1 MLSQIQLLADIG
13 EMLADKYGIT
23 EVETRHIEAIAA
35 AATLIC
41 DEFKR
46 SRVASESCKGL
57 AAWVCSDD
65 VGLSSLEMA
74 RKLAPLAGLGEC
86 PKHRY
91 QTHGN
96 YPHDPDDLG
105 RCLKLLRCVPELRAH
120 LGAMAECGPVWAGY
134 VAQWDEMERL
144 FAEEALTKNC
154 PKLYALM
161 KTIESAVRKQP

>member
-1 MLSQIQLLADIG
+1 MLSQMQLVADIG
-13 EMLADKYGIT
+13 KMLADKHGIE
-23 EVETRHIEAIAA
+23 EVEARHIDAIIRAA
-35 AATLIC
+35 NLLCA
-41 DEFKR
+41 EFNR
-46 SRVASESCKGL
+46 SRVDAESCKGL
-57 AAWVCSDD
+57 AAWMGSDD
-65 VGLSSLEMA
+65 VGLSSLTMA

-86 PKHRY
+86 PPHRY

-96 YPHDPDDLG
+96 YPHDPDDLS

-144 FAEEALTKNC
+144 FAEEAPTKNC

-161 KTIESAVRKQP
+161 KAIQGAIRKQP

>member
-13 EMLADKYGIT
+13 KMLTDKYGIK
-23 EVETRHIEAIAA
+23 EAEARHWNAMIGAA
-35 AATLIC
+35 NLLCA
-41 DEFKR
+41 EFNR
-46 SRVASESCKGL
+46 PRVGAESCKGL

-65 VGLSSLEMA
+65 VGLSSLAMA

-86 PKHRY
+86 PPHRY

-96 YPHDPDDLG
+96 YPHDPDDLS

-144 FAEEALTKNC
+144 FAEEAPTKRC

-161 KTIESAVRKQP
+161 KTIESAARKQP